1 MKWGF
6 LTWLLKWRDNLYVK
20 IVPIVQLSLKK
31 NYVFRFVLVVSVSF
45 KGLTIYTAINVKFRN
60 SKSLIQQ
67 LMLVFVQKD
76 IILIVRKILANLVVM
91 TVIHVRQMIDVWL
104 VIMNLCKLEEQ
115 KIIKVDAYA
124 PLLDITKM

>member
-1 MKWGF
+1 M
-6 LTWLLKWRDNLYVK
+6 K

-91 TVIHVRQMIDVWL
+91 TVIHVRQMIDV
-104 VIMNLCKLEEQ
+104 
-115 KIIKVDAYA
+115 
-124 PLLDITKM
+124 